1 MQRKQAGALKRQPFE
16 MLGLQISFRFGPTLF
31 LGPALRLMAKSKK
44 ELAFLG
50 GTFLFGLG
58 ALEVCLRFGG
68 F

>member
-1 MQRKQAGALKRQPFE
+1 
-16 MLGLQISFRFGPTLF
+16 MLGLQTSFRFGPTLF
-31 LGPALRLMAKSKK
+31 LGPALQPMAKSKK

-50 GTFLFGLG
+50 GTFLVGLG

>member
-1 MQRKQAGALKRQPFE
+1 
-16 MLGLQISFRFGPTLF
+16 MLGFQISFRFGPTLF
-31 LGPALRLMAKSKK
+31 LGPALQPMAKSKK

-50 GTFLFGLG
+50 GTFLVGLG